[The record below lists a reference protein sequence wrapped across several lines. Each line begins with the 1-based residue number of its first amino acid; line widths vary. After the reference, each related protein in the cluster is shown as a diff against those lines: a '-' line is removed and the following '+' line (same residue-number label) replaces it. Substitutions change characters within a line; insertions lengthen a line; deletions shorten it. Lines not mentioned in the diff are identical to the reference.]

1 MNRFGQIAPLK
12 SPSDFTEENLT
23 NLFRKYFDD
32 QTLSLEI
39 LDEDQKFLEDNDN
52 FQSLVTF
59 VIHQII
65 IIV

>member
-1 MNRFGQIAPLK
+1 MNRFSQIAPLK

-32 QTLSLEI
+32 KTLSLEI

-52 FQSLVTF
+52 FQSLVKLL
-59 VIHQII
+59 
-65 IIV
+65 

>member
-1 MNRFGQIAPLK
+1 MNRFCQIAPLK

-32 QTLSLEI
+32 KTLSLEI

-59 VIHQII
+59 VIL
-65 IIV
+65 